1 MASRRAG
8 GEGLRTRKAPPL
20 QATPKPAL
28 RPRSRRA
35 SGREETL
42 DLPRPASREAA
53 RAPTSVWRPASEAFR
68 QVTRARA
75 PLRLGLAGGGTDL
88 SAYCRHY
95 GGAILNV
102 TIDRHAYAFV
112 SDSLDDRTRFGALD
126 IGVEESFTP
135 QEALG
140 QAPRLLLHKGVY
152 ARIVRDFLGGEP
164 PPLVIQ
170 TSVDAPAG
178 SGLGSSSALVVA
190 LLEAFRHRY
199 ELPLGRYEIAHLA
212 WEIER
217 VDLGLAGGRQDQY
230 AAAFGGV
237 NYMEFLP
244 DDRVI
249 VNPLRM
255 TPGAAEEIESSLVV
269 CFTGQSRNSHDIIVE
284 QTSAVNSLAPQ
295 AIEAMH
301 RLKAD
306 AVAMKTAFVH
316 GDVGGVADVLRS
328 SWLAKQ
334 RTAKGVSNPLIERLY
349 DVAMQNGAL
358 AGKISGAGGGG
369 FMMFIARPEYRRRL
383 ITALRA
389 AGGEAEAAAFSHLG
403 SVTWTARL

>member
-1 MASRRAG
+1 MTAFNSGPAREDRR
-8 GEGLRTRKAPPL
+8 
-20 QATPKPAL
+20 
-28 RPRSRRA
+28 SI
-35 SGREETL
+35 
-42 DLPRPASREAA
+42 
-53 RAPTSVWRPASEAFR
+53 V
-68 QVTRARA
+68 RARA

-88 SAYCRHY
+88 SAYCQHY

-102 TIDRHAYAFV
+102 TIDRYAYAFM
-112 SDSLDDRTRFGALD
+112 SDSPDGKTHFSALD
-126 IGVEESFTP
+126 IGIDESFTP
-135 QEALG
+135 QEAMG
-140 QAPRLLLHKGVY
+140 PAPRLVLHKGVY
-152 ARIVRDFLGGEP
+152 ARMTRDFFGSEA
-164 PPLVIQ
+164 PPLIIQ

-217 VDLGLAGGRQDQY
+217 IDLGLAGGRQDQY

-244 DDRVI
+244 DERVI
-249 VNPLRM
+249 VNPLRL
-255 TPGAAEEIESSLVV
+255 TSGAAEEIESSLVI

-295 AIEAMH
+295 AVEAMH
-301 RLKAD
+301 QLKAD
-306 AVAMKTAFVH
+306 ALAMKTAFVH
-316 GDVGGVADVLRS
+316 GDIDGVAEVLRS

-334 RTAKGVSNPLIERLY
+334 RTAKGISNPLIERLY
-349 DVAMQNGAL
+349 DVATSNGAL

-369 FMMFIARPEYRRRL
+369 FMMFIARPEDRHRL
-383 ITALRA
+383 IAALRA
-389 AGGEAEAAAFSHLG
+389 AGGEAEAAAFTHLG

>member
-1 MASRRAG
+1 MTGLQAYRYRASRPHVA
-8 GEGLRTRKAPPL
+8 
-20 QATPKPAL
+20 
-28 RPRSRRA
+28 
-35 SGREETL
+35 
-42 DLPRPASREAA
+42 
-53 RAPTSVWRPASEAFR
+53 
-68 QVTRARA
+68 RARA

-88 SAYCRHY
+88 SAYCKQY

-112 SDSLDDRTRFGALD
+112 YDSEDENTHFAALD
-126 IGVEESFTP
+126 IDIRESFTP
-135 QEALG
+135 QEAMG
-140 QAPRLLLHKGVY
+140 PAPRLVLHKGVY
-152 ARIVRDFLGGEP
+152 ARIVRDFFGGEA

-199 ELPLGRYEIAHLA
+199 ELPLGRYEIANLA

-217 VDLGLAGGRQDQY
+217 IDLGLAGGRQDQY

-237 NYMEFLP
+237 NYMEFLA

-249 VNPLRM
+249 VNPLRLS
-255 TPGAAEEIESSLVV
+255 PGAGEEIESSLVV

-284 QTSAVNSLAPQ
+284 QAGAVTALNPQ

-306 AVAMKTAFVH
+306 AVAMKAAFVH
-316 GDVGGVADVLRS
+316 GDVEGVAEILRS

-334 RTAKGVSNPLIERLY
+334 RTAKGISNPLIERLY
-349 DVAMQNGAL
+349 EVAMTNGAL

-369 FMMFIARPEYRRRL
+369 FMMFVTRPERRRRL
-383 ITALRA
+383 IMALRD
-389 AGGEAEAAAFSHLG
+389 AGGEADAAAFTHLG
-403 SVTWTARL
+403 SVTWTATL